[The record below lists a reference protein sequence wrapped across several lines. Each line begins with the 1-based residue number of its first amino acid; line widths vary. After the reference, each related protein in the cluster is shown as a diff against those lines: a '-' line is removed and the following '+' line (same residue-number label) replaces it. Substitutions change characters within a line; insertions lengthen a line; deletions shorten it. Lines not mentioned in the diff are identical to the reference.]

1 MTVESTIDYEG
12 LAQEA
17 MRGVVRKVLARTAKS
32 GLAGDH
38 HFYISF
44 DTEAPGV
51 SLSRR
56 LKEKYPHEMTIVL
69 QHRFWD
75 LIVSEERFEVKLTF
89 DGIPERLVVPFDAI
103 KVFFDP
109 SVRFGLQF
117 EDPHAGPEARAQSA
131 GSSFEGLST
140 RGGAGRATHT
150 RKSPRTRKAQSE
162 GAGAKPAATNGE
174 ASIPPLPDDAALKVV
189 GGSGMAYEWATG
201 SEYGCRYELSASHG
215 EITRVASGMVTYQ
228 PTAVDPATVRLERDD
243 PAIRARHRR
252 SDRHRQALA
261 NRTASVGQHRMGGH
275 VALNVEKWIAAGAT
289 LD

>member
-17 MRGVVRKVLARTAKS
+17 MRGVVRKVLANTAKS

-51 SLSRR
+51 SLSKR
-56 LKEKYPHEMTIVL
+56 LKEKYPREMTIVL

-75 LIVSEERFEVKLTF
+75 LAVSDERFEVKLTF

-117 EDPHAGPEARAQSA
+117 EDPAAAADGRAQP
-131 GSSFEGLST
+131 GTSFESLTRNPST
-140 RGGAGRATHT
+140 
-150 RKSPRTRKAQSE
+150 RTRKATRGRKSQTEE
-162 GAGAKPAATNGE
+162 GADKSPPSAGPAPE
-174 ASIPPLPDDAALKVV
+174 A
-189 GGSGMAYEWATG
+189 E
-201 SEYGCRYELSASHG
+201 SASDG
-215 EITRVASGMVTYQ
+215 SQTPTPLATRSSKRSAASEEAAPSSNDAEAPLKPGGAEIVS
-228 PTAVDPATVRLERDD
+228 
-243 PAIRARHRR
+243 
-252 SDRHRQALA
+252 
-261 NRTASVGQHRMGGH
+261 
-275 VALNVEKWIAAGAT
+275 
-289 LD
+289 LDKFRKK

>member
-17 MRGVVRKVLARTAKS
+17 MRGVVRKVLASTARS

-56 LKEKYPHEMTIVL
+56 LKEKYPREMTIVL

-75 LIVSEERFEVKLTF
+75 LAVTEERFEVKLTF

-117 EDPHAGPEARAQSA
+117 EDPNAGPEARTQMP
-131 GSSFEGLST
+131 GSSFDGLST
-140 RGGAGRATHT
+140 RSGAGRATHT
-150 RKSPRTRKAQSE
+150 RKSTRSRKSPTDAAKPTATTEEAPPAAATQPAEKAQSVPPTPLAANSGSRHTAADDE
-162 GAGAKPAATNGE
+162 MPAGADGE
-174 ASIPPLPDDAALKVV
+174 APVKS
-189 GGSGMAYEWATG
+189 GGA
-201 SEYGCRYELSASHG
+201 
-215 EITRVASGMVTYQ
+215 EIVS
-228 PTAVDPATVRLERDD
+228 
-243 PAIRARHRR
+243 
-252 SDRHRQALA
+252 
-261 NRTASVGQHRMGGH
+261 
-275 VALNVEKWIAAGAT
+275 
-289 LD
+289 LDKFRKK